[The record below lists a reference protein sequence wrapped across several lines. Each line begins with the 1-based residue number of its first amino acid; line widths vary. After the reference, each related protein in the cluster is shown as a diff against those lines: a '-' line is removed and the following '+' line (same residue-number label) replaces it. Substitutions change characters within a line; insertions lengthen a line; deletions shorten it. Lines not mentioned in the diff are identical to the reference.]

1 MKFNVQKFNVAAD
14 AAEISQKIKQVALFE
29 SQRHSETDMSEMA
42 KCIFSKPLQTG
53 KGGSSPQ
60 PPRRFVESML
70 PMIFFNFQK
79 AIFWMRSRFKPDF
92 VRVRGAGTNFFKKC
106 FGCGEGARFFLFA
119 DVMERSE
126 K

>member
-53 KGGSSPQ
+53 KGGASPQ
-60 PPRRFVESML
+60 PPPSVRRKYASYD
-70 PMIFFNFQK
+70 FFQFSKGDFLDEIPIQ
-79 AIFWMRSRFKPDF
+79 ARFCS
-92 VRVRGAGTNFFKKC
+92 GAGCRNKFF
-106 FGCGEGARFFLFA
+106 
-119 DVMERSE
+119 
-126 K
+126 